1 MPRGGECLIN
11 QSEASP
17 SVGASAGWAL
27 SSRSPP
33 LIPSRGSAK
42 EQRCERFREGRGE
55 KRAEPAGP
63 TQNIA
68 DRGHNFISTLLGQL
82 CEVICRS
89 GGSGERGGGHFN
101 CAQAFRIVNGA
112 AGGGAPF
119 THFQG
124 PLLKVYPSDL
134 FHSERGLCVYEMGA
148 NNGSR
153 FESKVGRFF
162 SCL

>member
-1 MPRGGECLIN
+1 MNNDAKRGECLIN

-17 SVGASAGWAL
+17 SVCASAGWAL

-42 EQRCERFREGRGE
+42 EQRFERFREGRGE

-89 GGSGERGGGHFN
+89 G
-101 CAQAFRIVNGA
+101 
-112 AGGGAPF
+112 
-119 THFQG
+119 
-124 PLLKVYPSDL
+124 PLRLQ
-134 FHSERGLCVYEMGA
+134 
-148 NNGSR
+148 
-153 FESKVGRFF
+153 
-162 SCL
+162 CL